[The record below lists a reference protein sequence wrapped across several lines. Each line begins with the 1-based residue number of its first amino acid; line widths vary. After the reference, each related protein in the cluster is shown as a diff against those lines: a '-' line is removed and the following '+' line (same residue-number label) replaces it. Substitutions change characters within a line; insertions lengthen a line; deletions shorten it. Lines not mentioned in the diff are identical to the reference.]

1 MTQTP
6 ILTGQDIAEAEG
18 AVRAL
23 LDTILSASGSTTSNE
38 YVVLRVLTVR
48 GPAGSP
54 AAFSEYLA
62 GQRQLGLDRPAVAAL
77 LAGLEAK
84 GLISGSS
91 EDRQGPVQ
99 LTAAGAALYPK
110 LAEAIAPHTA
120 RLYDGIDPG
129 DLTVAHEVLTKVIE
143 RAGHLRQEV

>member
-6 ILTGQDIAEAEG
+6 MLTGQDIAEAEG

-48 GPAGSP
+48 GLAGSP
-54 AAFSEYLA
+54 AAFSEFLA
-62 GQRQLGLDRPAVAAL
+62 GQRQLGLDRPAAAAL

-91 EDRQGPVQ
+91 EDGQGPVQ
-99 LTAAGAALYPK
+99 LTAEGTALYAK
-110 LAEAIAPHTA
+110 LAEAIAPVTA

-129 DLTVAHEVLTKVIE
+129 DLTVAHEVLAKVIE